1 MFVKYGIHLISVV
14 KYGIHLV
21 SVVKYGIHL
30 ISGIK
35 YRLNISISDM
45 IYILKMFSD
54 FIKG

>member
-1 MFVKYGIHLISVV
+1 MFVKYGIDLISVV